1 MKSANHDR
9 RALLGA
15 AVLLAAVGLL
25 SFGLLHAMQVNL
37 PLLHAKEGQQRSFEV
52 ATIKPDIETH
62 PGFNLRMDPAHFSA
76 QHVSVENLINW
87 AYDTKNNDQIVG
99 GPSWVRTDF
108 FDVQAKASDADVEA
122 INKMS
127 QPERIEQSRLLVQSL
142 LADRFHLQV
151 SFKTQEIP
159 VYALVVAKGGPKLK
173 EVEVAP
179 MPPGTPPGSQPPQG
193 THWSRLARSG
203 PNQYTASAWPM
214 NLTADWLSRF
224 DEVGHR
230 PVVDETGLKGNY
242 DFVLDGVSQATTDE
256 SVTSIF
262 TALQEQLGLK
272 LEPQKAPVEVLVI
285 DHVEQRRRTEKNREQ
300 GNKGTRERGSE
311 GTGSKG
317 ARMPKNVAQSNL

>member
-1 MKSANHDR
+1 MLLSPGVELRPNARSKPFMNSVKCRSRN
-9 RALLGA
+9 LLGS
-15 AVLLAAVGLL
+15 AVLAVVVGLL

-37 PLLHAKEGQQRSFEV
+37 PLLHAKAGQQRSFEV

-76 QHVSVENLINW
+76 QHVSVENLISW
-87 AYDTKNNDQIVG
+87 AYDTKNNDQIAG

-108 FDVQAKASDADVEA
+108 FDIEAKAADADVEA

-151 SFKTQEIP
+151 SFKTQDVP
-159 VYALVVAKGGPKLK
+159 VYALVIAKGGQKLK
-173 EVEVAP
+173 EVQATP
-179 MPPGTPPGSQPPQG
+179 MPPGTQLGTQPPPGA
-193 THWSRLARSG
+193 HWSRLARSG

-242 DFVLDGVSQATTDE
+242 DFVLDGVSQTTTDE

-272 LEPQKAPVEVLVI
+272 LEPQKTPVEVLVI
-285 DHVEQRRRTEKNREQ
+285 DHVERSSAN
-300 GNKGTRERGSE
+300 
-311 GTGSKG
+311 
-317 ARMPKNVAQSNL
+317 